1 MRGREDADVRL
12 ISKML
17 KVGPDTRALPT
28 VAELAAMAKDER
40 GVDLQEVIK
49 LWRPLRSLRSSR
61 KLAAVMI

>member
-17 KVGPDTRALPT
+17 KVDPDTRALPT
-28 VAELAAMAKDER
+28 VAELAARAKDER

-49 LWRPLRSLRSSR
+49 LAATAKSTIQP
-61 KLAAVMI
+61 KLAAESET